1 LRLFLD
7 TSAFSRR
14 RLRKQGS
21 EAVDGVL
28 LSADRRQ
35 LAAAAAEGL
44 ATLDAAGGGH
54 G

>member
-1 LRLFLD
+1 MRLFLA
-7 TSAFSRR
+7 TSALLKRYVR
-14 RLRKQGS
+14 ERGS

-35 LAAAAAEGL
+35 LTAAAAEGL